1 MNRKER
7 RRMSK
12 NLGIMQHQQKL
23 TREEKFDLI
32 RENIISGKEQHKQF
46 MEEVKR
52 RQSMSKEELD
62 SEAIAALAE
71 RIAQSQNIPL
81 VDALEEAQKIYKK
94 NERK

>member
-71 RIAQSQNIPL
+71 QIAQSQDIPL